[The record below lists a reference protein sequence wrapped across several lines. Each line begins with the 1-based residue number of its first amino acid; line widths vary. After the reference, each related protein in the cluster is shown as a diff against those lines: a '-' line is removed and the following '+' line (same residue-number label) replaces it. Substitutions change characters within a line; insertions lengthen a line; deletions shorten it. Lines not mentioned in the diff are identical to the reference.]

1 MASLIIVGMP
11 HIAPCPAP
19 RQTMADAQICV
30 TADGQR
36 VIRRRRKQKTA
47 TTSESDAQS
56 TTAVSSVPEEVQSFR
71 ELQEEQ
77 QARTRTQ
84 KAGRECPV
92 PKPGGVLGR
101 MLGFEK
107 GESRDGDEGDG
118 EGGRQ

>member
-1 MASLIIVGMP
+1 
-11 HIAPCPAP
+11 
-19 RQTMADAQICV
+19 MADAQICV

-47 TTSESDAQS
+47 TSESDAQS
-56 TTAVSSVPEEVQSFR
+56 MTAVSSVPEEVQSFR

-107 GESRDGDEGDG
+107 GESRDRGEGDG